1 MGRSLQEVLECGTL
15 SALRHGE
22 AVAHGLPPEAYTSG
36 DFFALENDR
45 LFRNSCVFAAF
56 AHDLAKPG
64 DATPVT
70 VAAVRSSSCATGRA
84 NSKPSTMYA
93 VIAAC
98 SWWTSCAM
106 SVTCCDAPII
116 PGPTLSTAS

>member
-45 LFRNSCVFAAF
+45 LFRNSWVFAAF
-56 AHDLAKPG
+56 AHELAKPG

-70 VAAVRSSSCATGRA
+70 VAGRPVLIVRNRAGELKAFHNVCRHRCLQLVDKLNRPRFSRHLPAV
-84 NSKPSTMYA
+84 
-93 VIAAC
+93 
-98 SWWTSCAM
+98 
-106 SVTCCDAPII
+106 
-116 PGPTLSTAS
+116 L